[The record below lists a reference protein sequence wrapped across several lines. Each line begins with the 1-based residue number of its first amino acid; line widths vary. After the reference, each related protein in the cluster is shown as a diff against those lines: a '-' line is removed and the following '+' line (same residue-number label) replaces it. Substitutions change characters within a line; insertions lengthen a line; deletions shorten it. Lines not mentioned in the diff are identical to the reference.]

1 MYDDRFQRMLIKR
14 GSIVAVLAKKSFR
27 LIYYAKIAYFA
38 FNTSKQHASND
49 WLVEIKNGFQDI
61 S

>member
-1 MYDDRFQRMLIKR
+1 MSVKR
-14 GSIVAVLAKKSFR
+14 RSIVVVLAKKNLR

-38 FNTSKQHASND
+38 FNTSKQHALND